1 MATQG
6 IVQSASTN
14 GPTPFSTHTSFLSSE
29 ALPTTTITVGTSPS
43 TVEDKVNTN
52 ASGSSQPTALVLV
65 AKVLANLSQETLA
78 RACLA
83 VNPERFITPVEP
95 TPSVLTKPSKPQVK
109 IEPESII
116 GVPPPTL
123 APYMNGIESLINAAN
138 NNTEATVASQ
148 SSPTASLPDGEC
160 EDAESQSLSQSHSS
174 FASHYSTSSA
184 GSGGEAISPP
194 SSQVRTC
201 GM

>member
-1 MATQG
+1 MATQIAQG
-6 IVQSASTN
+6 IIQSASTN
-14 GPTPFSTHTSFLSSE
+14 GPTPFSKHTSFLSSE

-52 ASGSSQPTALVLV
+52 ATGSTGQPTALVLV

-95 TPSVLTKPSKPQVK
+95 TPSALTKAFKPEVK
-109 IEPESII
+109 IEPQDAQHQ
-116 GVPPPTL
+116 TQT
-123 APYMNGIESLINAAN
+123 PYMNGIESLINAAN
-138 NNTEATVASQ
+138 NNIDGMTCL
-148 SSPTASLPDGEC
+148 PTASLPDGEC

-184 GSGGEAISPP
+184 GSGGEAVSPP
-194 SSQVRTC
+194 LSQVRT
-201 GM
+201 